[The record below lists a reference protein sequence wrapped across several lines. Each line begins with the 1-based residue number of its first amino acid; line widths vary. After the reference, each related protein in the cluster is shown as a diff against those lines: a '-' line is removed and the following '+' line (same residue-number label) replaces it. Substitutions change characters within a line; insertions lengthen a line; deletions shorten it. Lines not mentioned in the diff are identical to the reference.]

1 MSYALQADLIDRYG
15 TEEITD
21 VSGDGSGVL
30 DSTRVSRALADAEA
44 EIDASLAGR
53 YTLPLAEVPALLK
66 RLACELARE
75 ALYLG
80 PAPEH
85 IVERA
90 KQARALLAS
99 IAAGKMRF
107 EIPEVGGAPAP
118 SSPPGAVFHAGRPSL
133 TWPE

>member
-1 MSYALQADLIDRYG
+1 MYATQADLIERFG

-21 VSGDGSGVL
+21 VSGDGSGTL
-30 DSTRVSRALADAEA
+30 DSTRVARALADADA

-66 RLACELARE
+66 RLACDLARE

-90 KQARALLAS
+90 KQARAMLAA

-107 EIPEVGGAPAP
+107 EVPEAPGADAP
-118 SSPPGAVFHAGRPSL
+118 SAPLAAVFTTGRPAL
-133 TWPE
+133 KWPE